1 MRFLRLGTVI
11 AFIAALLLLG
21 YTCFVVSKRDTSA
34 PVITDNVGELHL
46 ESTQGDHALLEGLTA
61 KDDRDGDLTDKIMVE
76 RLSRFVEPGVCNVS
90 YVVFDKSN
98 NIGRYE
104 RKVVFDNYT
113 PPRISLEK
121 PLVYYEGNEVTF
133 MDRLKLTHALEGDIS
148 HKLKLEASNVD
159 SSEVGVYEI
168 QLRAVTLYGEE
179 IYARLP
185 LNVIAYNA
193 QAPVIN
199 LKQNLVYVKQG
210 EPFNPKLYITDVK
223 DCNKN
228 DIDISVV
235 YVFSQVDVSKPGYG
249 QVRMEVTDS
258 WGHKGVTYLTV
269 IVEE

>member
-1 MRFLRLGTVI
+1 MRYLRLGTLI
-11 AFIAALLLLG
+11 AFVAALLLLG
-21 YTCFVVSKRDTSA
+21 YTCIIVSRQDTTA
-34 PVITDNVGELHL
+34 PVISDSLEQPHL
-46 ESTQGDHALLEGLTA
+46 ESAQDDQALKEGLTA
-61 KDDRDGDLTDKIMVE
+61 SDNRDGDLTDKIMVE
-76 RLSRFVEPGVCNVS
+76 RLSRFTEPGVCNVS

-98 NIGRYE
+98 NICRYE

-121 PLVYYEGNEVTF
+121 PLVYYAGSDITF

-179 IYARLP
+179 VYAKLP

-193 QAPVIN
+193 QAQVIN

-210 EPFNPKLYITDVK
+210 EPFNPKLYIKDVK

-235 YVFSQVDVSKPGYG
+235 YVFSQVDVSRPGYG
-249 QVRMEVTDS
+249 QVRMEVTDD